1 MYKFEQGITFNH
13 RLFYDKIISWY
24 PTVSII
30 SLTNALIVK
39 VMGLHAFLNGYKF
52 ILATTEAEKE
62 AAYRLRYQVYAESHY
77 LPAQDDEPLLTDKY
91 DDHSA
96 IFIAYHKGECIG
108 TLRLTHLTDG
118 SNTQD
123 YFNISLDREPHL
135 IVDIGKFVVA
145 RRQRSNARIACYGLI
160 MKAYG
165 YSLQNGIEVW
175 LGCAPQGLLRSFR
188 IFMPSHILPQLPPT
202 PQHYANRTRRTGYFE
217 QYGDDIKPFQMMMS
231 EANGLGGIINLW
243 GAQIKAHCLKL
254 ANSLTKPG
262 NEKVSLV
269 VG

>member
-1 MYKFEQGITFNH
+1 MYKIEQGITFNH
-13 RLFYDKIISWY
+13 RLFWNKIISWY

-30 SLTNALIVK
+30 SLTNALTIK

-52 ILATTEAEKE
+52 VLATTEAEKE
-62 AAYRLRYQVYAESHY
+62 AAYRLRYQIYAESGY
-77 LPAQDDEPLLTDKY
+77 LPALGDESLLTDKY

-96 IFIAYHKGECIG
+96 IFIAYHKGACIG
-108 TLRLTHLTDG
+108 TLRLTHLIDG

-135 IVDIGKFVVA
+135 IVDIGKFAVD
-145 RRQRSNARIACYGLI
+145 RSQRSNARIACYGLI

-188 IFMPSHILPQLPPT
+188 IFMPPHILPQLPPT
-202 PQHYANRTRRTGYFE
+202 TQHYANRTRRSSYFK
-217 QYGDDIKPFQMMMS
+217 QYKDDVKPFQMMMA
-231 EANGLGGIINLW
+231 EANGLGGLCNLW
-243 GAQIKAHCLKL
+243 WPLIKARCLKR
-254 ANSLTKPG
+254 
-262 NEKVSLV
+262 
-269 VG
+269 